1 MRPLFS
7 TAGLICSPRARNL
20 AIKAPVLSPRLA
32 AVQAISEVLRNRR
45 NLPDAL
51 EGPLSRVP
59 DDRDRALAQAMAYG
73 VMRWYW
79 RLDWLLTQL
88 LKAPLKPR
96 DVDIQASLMLGI
108 YQLMEMR
115 IPDHASVSESVKLA
129 SQLKKIWAKSLVNG
143 VLRNFQRQR
152 EMLLNHMELDP
163 VARSAHPP
171 WLLQLLQQD
180 WPQDWESITAANNTN
195 PPMTLRVNPAQ
206 HSRSAYQDLL
216 MENGISCEPAR
227 HTEYGLTLAQ
237 PVGVEQLPGFSRG
250 AVSVQD
256 AAAQLAAQVLDA
268 QPGER
273 VLDAC
278 AAPGGK
284 TAHIMERQP
293 ALKELL
299 ALDISDERL
308 QRLTE
313 NLSRLQ
319 VSATT
324 RAGDAVQ
331 PTLWWDGQPF
341 DRILLDAPC
350 SASGVIRRHPDIK
363 LLRRAE
369 DLSQLT
375 QTQAQILSALWP
387 LLKPRGMLLYAT
399 CSVLQQENSQQIQ
412 RFLAKHANARL
423 TPIKADWGHDQ
434 KTGRQILPG
443 EDGMDG
449 FFYACIL
456 KA

>member
-1 MRPLFS
+1 MASKAPARPL
-7 TAGLICSPRARNL
+7 L
-20 AIKAPVLSPRLA
+20 PRLA
-32 AVQAISEVLRNRR
+32 AVQAITQVLRNGR

-51 EGPLSRVP
+51 EGLLSRVP
-59 DDRDRALAQAMAYG
+59 DERDRALTQAMAYG

-79 RLDWLLTQL
+79 RLDWLLSQL
-88 LKAPLKPR
+88 LNAPLKLR
-96 DVDIQASLMLGI
+96 DVDIQASLMLGL

-115 IPDHASVSESVKLA
+115 IPDHAAVAETVKLA
-129 SQLKKIWAKSLVNG
+129 TQLKKPWAKSLLNG

-152 EMLLNHMELDP
+152 EGLLSRMEKDP

-171 WLLQLLQQD
+171 WLLQQLQQD
-180 WPQDWESITAANNTN
+180 WPQDWQSITEANNAN

-206 HSRSAYQDLL
+206 YSRDSYQNLL
-216 MENGISCEPAR
+216 KENGINSEPAAY
-227 HTEYGLTLAQ
+227 TESGLTLAN
-237 PVGVEQLPGFSRG
+237 PVGVEQLPGFSSG

-256 AAAQLAAQVLDA
+256 AAAQLATQLLDA
-268 QPGER
+268 QPGGR

-293 ALKELL
+293 ALKELI
-299 ALDISDERL
+299 ALDISEERL
-308 QRLTE
+308 QRLNE
-313 NLSRLQ
+313 NLDRLQ
-319 VSATT
+319 VSVTT
-324 RAGDAVQ
+324 RNGDAAQ
-331 PTLWWDGQPF
+331 PTAWWDGAGF

-350 SASGVIRRHPDIK
+350 SAIGVIRRHPDIK

-387 LLKPRGMLLYAT
+387 LLKPGGMLVYAT

-412 RFLAKHANARL
+412 QFLATQADARL
-423 TPIKADWGHDQ
+423 MPIKADWGHDQ
-434 KTGRQILPG
+434 KAGRQILPG

-449 FFYACIL
+449 FFYACIH

>member
-1 MRPLFS
+1 M
-7 TAGLICSPRARNL
+7 AGRICSPRARNL
-20 AIKAPVLSPRLA
+20 ASKTLARSLSPRLA
-32 AVQAISEVLRNRR
+32 AVQTITQVLRNGR

-59 DDRDRALAQAMAYG
+59 NDRDRALAQAMAYG
-73 VMRWYW
+73 VIRWYW
-79 RLDWLLTQL
+79 RLNWLLSQL
-88 LKAPLKPR
+88 LTAPLKQR
-96 DVDIQASLMLGI
+96 DVDIQASLMLGL

-115 IPDHASVSESVKLA
+115 IPDHAAVAESVKLA
-129 SQLKKIWAKSLVNG
+129 SQLKKTWAKSLLNG

-152 EMLLNHMELDP
+152 EGLLSRMELDP
-163 VARSAHPP
+163 VARSAHPL
-171 WLLQLLQQD
+171 WLLQQLQQD
-180 WPQDWESITAANNTN
+180 WPQDWESITAANNAS

-206 HSRSAYQDLL
+206 HDWHAYQALL
-216 MENGISCEPAR
+216 MENGITCEPAH
-227 HTEYGLTLAQ
+227 HTECGLTLAQ
-237 PVGVEQLPGFSRG
+237 PVGVEQLPGFSSG

-256 AAAQLAAQVLDA
+256 AAAQLATQVLDA

-293 ALKELL
+293 ALGELV
-299 ALDISDERL
+299 ALDISEERL
-308 QRLTE
+308 QRLKE
-313 NLSRLQ
+313 NLNRLQ

-324 RAGDAVQ
+324 RTGDAAQ
-331 PTLWWDGQPF
+331 PTAWWDEQPF

-369 DLSQLT
+369 DLPHLT

-387 LLKPRGMLLYAT
+387 LLKPGGMLLYAT

-412 RFLAKHANARL
+412 RFLATQADARL
-423 TPIKADWGHDQ
+423 TPIKTDWGHDQ
-434 KTGRQILPG
+434 KAGRQILPG

-449 FFYACIL
+449 FFYACIH

>member
-1 MRPLFS
+1 M
-7 TAGLICSPRARNL
+7 
-20 AIKAPVLSPRLA
+20 A
-32 AVQAISEVLRNRR
+32 AVQAITQVLRNGH

-51 EGPLSRVP
+51 EGPLSCVP
-59 DDRDRALAQAMAYG
+59 DVRDRALTQAMAYG
-73 VMRWYW
+73 VLRWYW
-79 RLDWLLTQL
+79 RLDWLLSQL
-88 LKAPLKPR
+88 LNAPLKPR
-96 DVDIQASLMLGI
+96 DVDIQASLMLGL

-115 IPDHASVSESVKLA
+115 IPDHAAVAETVNLA
-129 SQLKKIWAKSLVNG
+129 SQLKKTWAKNLLNG

-152 EMLLNHMELDP
+152 EGLLSRMELDT

-171 WLLQLLQQD
+171 WLLHKLQQD
-180 WPQDWESITAANNTN
+180 WPQNWESITEANNVN

-206 HSRSAYQDLL
+206 YNRVAYQGLL
-216 MENGISCEPAR
+216 LENGITCEPAR
-227 HTEYGLTLAQ
+227 HTECGLTLAQ
-237 PVGVEQLPGFSRG
+237 PVGVEHLPGFSSG

-256 AAAQLAAQVLDA
+256 AAAQLAAQLLDT

-293 ALKELL
+293 ALKELI
-299 ALDISDERL
+299 ALDISEERL
-308 QRLTE
+308 HRLNE
-313 NLSRLQ
+313 NLDRLQ
-319 VSATT
+319 VSATI
-324 RAGDAVQ
+324 RSGDAAH
-331 PTLWWDGQPF
+331 PAAWWDGHAF

-363 LLRRAE
+363 LLRRAD
-369 DLSQLT
+369 DLSRLT
-375 QTQAQILSALWP
+375 QTQARILNALWP
-387 LLKPRGMLLYAT
+387 SLEPGGMLLYAT

-412 RFLAKHANARL
+412 RFLAMHADARL

-434 KTGRQILPG
+434 EAGRQILPG

-449 FFYACIL
+449 FFYACIH

>member
-1 MRPLFS
+1 M
-7 TAGLICSPRARNL
+7 AGRICSPRARNL
-20 AIKAPVLSPRLA
+20 ANKTPVRGLSARLA
-32 AVQAISEVLRNRR
+32 AVTAITQVLRSGR

-59 DDRDRALAQAMAYG
+59 ERDRALAQAMAYG

-79 RLDWLLTQL
+79 RLDWLLSQL
-88 LKAPLKPR
+88 LNTPLKQR
-96 DVDIQASLMLGI
+96 DMDIQASLMLGL
-108 YQLMEMR
+108 YQQLEMR
-115 IPDHASVSESVKLA
+115 IPDHAAVAESVKLA
-129 SQLKKIWAKSLVNG
+129 NQLKKTWAKSLLNG

-152 EMLLNHMELDP
+152 EDLLGRMESDP
-163 VARSAHPP
+163 VARSAHPL
-171 WLLQLLQQD
+171 WLLQQLQQD
-180 WPQDWESITAANNTN
+180 WPQDWESITDASNAN

-206 HSRSAYQDLL
+206 YDRNTYQGLL
-216 MENGISCEPAR
+216 LENGIKCEPAR

-256 AAAQLAAQVLDA
+256 AAAQLAAQILDA

-293 ALKELL
+293 AIAEVV
-299 ALDISDERL
+299 ALDISEERL
-308 QRLTE
+308 HRLNE
-313 NLSRLQ
+313 NLNRLGL
-319 VSATT
+319 SATSRT
-324 RAGDAVQ
+324 GDAAQ
-331 PTLWWDGQPF
+331 PIAWWDEQPF

-363 LLRRAE
+363 VLRRAE
-369 DLSQLT
+369 DLLQLT
-375 QTQAQILSALWP
+375 QTQAQILAALWP
-387 LLKPRGMLLYAT
+387 LLKPGGMLLYAT
-399 CSVLQQENSQQIQ
+399 CSVLQQENTQQLQ
-412 RFLAKHANARL
+412 RFLATQADARL
-423 TPIKADWGHDQ
+423 TPIKADWGREQ
-434 KTGRQILPG
+434 KAGRQIFPG

-449 FFYACIL
+449 FFYACIH

>member
-1 MRPLFS
+1 M
-7 TAGLICSPRARNL
+7 AGLICSPRAHNL
-20 AIKAPVLSPRLA
+20 AIKAPALSPRLA
-32 AVQAISEVLRNRR
+32 AVQAISQVLRNRR

-96 DVDIQASLMLGI
+96 DVDIQASLMLGL

-115 IPDHASVSESVKLA
+115 IPDHAAVSESVKLA

-152 EMLLNHMELDP
+152 EMLLNRMELDP

-206 HSRSAYQDLL
+206 HSRNAYQDLL

-273 VLDAC
+273 VLDTC

-308 QRLTE
+308 QRLNE

-319 VSATT
+319 VRATT

-387 LLKPRGMLLYAT
+387 LLKPGGMLLYAT

-449 FFYACIL
+449 FFYACIH

>member
-1 MRPLFS
+1 M
-7 TAGLICSPRARNL
+7 AGLICSLQGHNL
-20 AIKAPVLSPRLA
+20 ASKTPARPLSPRLA
-32 AVQAISEVLRNRR
+32 AVQAITLVMHNGR

-51 EGPLSRVP
+51 EGPLSRVA
-59 DDRDRALAQAMAYG
+59 DERDRALIQAMAYG
-73 VMRWYW
+73 VMRDYW
-79 RLDWLLTQL
+79 RLDWLLSQL
-88 LKAPLKPR
+88 LNTPLKQR
-96 DVDIQASLMLGI
+96 DVDIQASLMLGL

-115 IPDHASVSESVKLA
+115 IPDHAAVAETVKLPG
-129 SQLKKIWAKSLVNG
+129 QLKKTWAKGLVNG

-152 EMLLNHMELDP
+152 DALLSRMEKDP
-163 VARSAHPP
+163 VASSAHPS

-180 WPQDWESITAANNTN
+180 WPQDWGTITAANNTN

-206 HSRSAYQDLL
+206 HDRETYLGLL
-216 MENGISCEPAR
+216 KAKGIICEPAL
-227 HTEYGLTLAQ
+227 HTEYGLTLAH
-237 PVGVEQLPGFSRG
+237 PVRVEQLPGFSRG
-250 AVSVQD
+250 AISVQD
-256 AAAQLAAQVLDA
+256 AAAQLAAQLLDA

-284 TAHIMERQP
+284 TAHILERQP
-293 ALKELL
+293 ALAELV
-299 ALDISDERL
+299 ALDISEIRL

-313 NLSRLQ
+313 GLHRLGLK
-319 VSATT
+319 ATT
-324 RAGDAVQ
+324 RTGDAAQ
-331 PTLWWDGQPF
+331 PATWWDGQPF

-375 QTQAQILSALWP
+375 QTQAQILVALWP
-387 LLKPRGMLLYAT
+387 LLKPGGMLLYAT
-399 CSVLQQENSQQIQ
+399 CSVLQQENSQQLQ
-412 RFLAKHANARL
+412 RFLATHTDARSM
-423 TPIKADWGHDQ
+423 PIKANWGHEQ
-434 KTGRQILPG
+434 KAGRQILPG

-449 FFYACIL
+449 FFYACIY

>member
-1 MRPLFS
+1 M
-7 TAGLICSPRARNL
+7 AGLICLPRARNL
-20 AIKAPVLSPRLA
+20 AIKTPAPLPPRLA
-32 AVQAISEVLRNRR
+32 AGQAISQVLRSDR

-51 EGPLSRVP
+51 EGPLGRVP

-96 DVDIQASLMLGI
+96 DVDIQASLMLGL

-115 IPDHASVSESVKLA
+115 IPDHAAVSESVKLA

-152 EMLLNHMELDP
+152 EMLLNGMELDP
-163 VARSAHPP
+163 VARSAHPS
-171 WLLQLLQQD
+171 WLLHLLQQD

-195 PPMTLRVNPAQ
+195 PPMTLRVNSAQ

-216 MENGISCEPAR
+216 MESGISCEPAR

-256 AAAQLAAQVLDA
+256 AAQLAAQVLDA

-324 RAGDAVQ
+324 CAGDAVQ

-449 FFYACIL
+449 FFYACIH